1 MSNKII
7 ENSKIDHA
15 PWSIVQNDLKD
26 DFKSIIWNSWVKP
39 LIFVEYTN
47 FILIIETP
55 SELVKNRIDNQY
67 YDQIFFRAKR
77 VFIGLNKIRF
87 TVQKDRKLTHKTIK
101 QKSEDENQTLSSI
114 SFTDNTSKILNKDY
128 TFEKFVVDQSNELAY
143 FSAQRV
149 GKEFN
154 VDYNPFIIYG
164 NVGIGK
170 THLLNA
176 IAWNM
181 QKNDNKK
188 FIYISAERFMYQ
200 FIKSLKMNETI
211 RFKDQFRSID
221 VLMIDDLQFISGKKS
236 TQEEFFHLLNDLI
249 DNKKQVIITADKSP
263 TNIKNLD
270 YKIRSR
276 LSGGLVVDILPTT
289 FELRKKIIRN
299 KVINKNVNLERDVIT
314 FLAENIF
321 SSVRELEGALNKI
334 MLYSDITKTELNLKN
349 TQTILTDYI
358 NKNHKKITVKDIQ
371 LEVSKYYNLQ
381 FHELCSKNRSR
392 YISKPRQIAMFLS
405 KQLTDSSYPEI
416 GKLFG
421 GKDHA
426 TVIHGVNKIK
436 VLSETD
442 RKVKQDLDNI
452 ISSLKVD

>member
-1 MSNKII
+1 
-7 ENSKIDHA
+7 
-15 PWSIVQNDLKD
+15 
-26 DFKSIIWNSWVKP
+26 
-39 LIFVEYTN
+39 
-47 FILIIETP
+47 
-55 SELVKNRIDNQY
+55 
-67 YDQIFFRAKR
+67 
-77 VFIGLNKIRF
+77 
-87 TVQKDRKLTHKTIK
+87 
-101 QKSEDENQTLSSI
+101 
-114 SFTDNTSKILNKDY
+114 
-128 TFEKFVVDQSNELAY
+128 
-143 FSAQRV
+143 
-149 GKEFN
+149 
-154 VDYNPFIIYG
+154 
-164 NVGIGK
+164 
-170 THLLNA
+170 
-176 IAWNM
+176 
-181 QKNDNKK
+181 
-188 FIYISAERFMYQ
+188 
-200 FIKSLKMNETI
+200 MNETI

-263 TNIKNLD
+263 SNIKNLD

-299 KVINKNVNLERDVIT
+299 KVITKNVNLERDVIT

-452 ISSLKVD
+452 ISSLKED